1 VTRVMVKQFHQPI
14 AFGN

>member
-14 AFGN
+14 VFGN